1 MKQQMLEE
9 ELEVALRQQKE
20 LKEVL
25 NEVEEYS
32 NKINNLLWK
41 AKWINRAQERREANT
56 DKGEK

>member
-1 MKQQMLEE
+1 MKQQMLEK
-9 ELEVALRQQKE
+9 ELEE

-41 AKWINRAQERREANT
+41 AKWTNRAQERREANT
-56 DKGEK
+56 SIDKGDK